1 MNANV
6 VIIEVGRILYHT
18 YYVQSVNAC
27 IQQHLGRIDGNRNCG
42 WKNVDGNLSSYEQ
55 FKLDKL
61 CRIEMARY
69 VEQIEFSGVLSVC
82 L

>member
-1 MNANV
+1 MHVFSNTF
-6 VIIEVGRILYHT
+6 EESMET
-18 YYVQSVNAC
+18 E
-27 IQQHLGRIDGNRNCG
+27 
-42 WKNVDGNLSSYEQ
+42 NVDGNLSSYEQ